1 MVRVWFNH
9 WFSTSYQLIQLMKQD
24 SENEIY
30 VIGSN
35 RVFSSVIQDACDE
48 WYEEPP
54 LDGDEYIDYCIE
66 FCKKHEVQVF
76 VPRRKMVDI
85 SKNMVRFTQTGVK
98 VMADDYNK
106 ISFLNDKAAAYDF
119 FKKLDGIHVPEYR
132 VVNCLKDFVTAYE
145 ELHEKY
151 DSICFKYVQ
160 DEGGMSF
167 RRIVDRLDGFEA
179 LSVYPGNRIAY
190 GDLIRIL
197 DGHEN
202 FRDMMVMPYLPGN
215 EISVDCLTTDSG
227 LIAVPRQKGTA
238 RAERVFYDEDILNMC
253 RCILDKV
260 PLEYPCNIQFK
271 LYKDIPY
278 LLEVNTRMS
287 GGLQMGCLAAKVNI
301 PNIALN
307 KLLGKNVP
315 WTMECAEKIVSYIE
329 MPRIVG

>member
-119 FKKLDGIHVPEYR
+119 LRSLMVF
-132 VVNCLKDFVTAYE
+132 
-145 ELHEKY
+145 
-151 DSICFKYVQ
+151 
-160 DEGGMSF
+160 MS
-167 RRIVDRLDGFEA
+167 R
-179 LSVYPGNRIAY
+179 
-190 GDLIRIL
+190 
-197 DGHEN
+197 
-202 FRDMMVMPYLPGN
+202 
-215 EISVDCLTTDSG
+215 
-227 LIAVPRQKGTA
+227 
-238 RAERVFYDEDILNMC
+238 
-253 RCILDKV
+253 
-260 PLEYPCNIQFK
+260 
-271 LYKDIPY
+271 
-278 LLEVNTRMS
+278 NT
-287 GGLQMGCLAAKVNI
+287 G
-301 PNIALN
+301 
-307 KLLGKNVP
+307 
-315 WTMECAEKIVSYIE
+315 W
-329 MPRIVG
+329 